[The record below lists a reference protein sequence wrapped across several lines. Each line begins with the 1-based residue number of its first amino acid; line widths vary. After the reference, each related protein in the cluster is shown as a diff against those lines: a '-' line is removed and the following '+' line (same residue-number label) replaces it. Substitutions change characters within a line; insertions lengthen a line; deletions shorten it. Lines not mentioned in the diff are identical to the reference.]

1 VTCRRVIRA
10 CAGLLAVGAVAA
22 VVLSSVLSSGRHAN
36 AEPTT
41 GCGSARG
48 CAGDSGSDGGDA
60 AQLSP
65 GIHKIKHFIVI
76 MQENRSFDSYFGT
89 FPGADGVPSRNG
101 VPTVCSMD
109 VRTGRCLRPYHD
121 PALINGGGP
130 HGASNARA
138 DINGGKMNGF
148 VRQAEVAARGCVIGV
163 DNPNCSPS
171 ATPDVMGYHDAREIP
186 NYWTYAQNFVL
197 DDHMF
202 EPVRSWSFAA
212 HLYMVSGW
220 AAYCTKLERPSSCR
234 SNINQKAYG
243 PQLNAKVFGSR
254 SLWPALHF
262 DWTDMTY
269 LLHRRHVSW
278 GYYIEPGREADCP
291 NDAMTCSL
299 APQTVGG
306 HGLGA
311 ATPVIWNPL
320 PEFDS
325 VHGDHQTGNVQD
337 ITRFYAAARAG
348 RLPAVSWVVPNQG
361 DSEHPPADIATGQAY
376 VTRLI
381 NTIMAGPDW
390 DSTAIV
396 LAWDDWGGFYDHVK
410 PPRVDRNGYGLRV
423 PAIVISPYAKR
434 GCVDHQTL
442 SFDAFNKFIEDDF
455 LSGQR
460 LDPRTDGRPDPR
472 PDVRESLPILGNL
485 EREFDFARRPRPPL
499 LLPLHPRPGPPS
511 TMGATALASRCGSDL
526 GVAVSPRAVR
536 AGHRTRLQFEVTVP
550 AGGGPAP
557 TPVPGAQITL
567 AGQRAVTNRDG
578 RATLTVRLSAP
589 DAVSAHAVR
598 SGLQASARVAV
609 RR

>member
-1 VTCRRVIRA
+1 MSRRRA
-10 CAGLLAVGAVAA
+10 LQTCAGLLAVGVVLA
-22 VVLSSVLSSGRHAN
+22 VVLGSVLSSGKHAN
-36 AEPTT
+36 AESTT
-41 GCGSARG
+41 NSRQQAHRETQARLE
-48 CAGDSGSDGGDA
+48 A
-60 AQLSP
+60 
-65 GIHKIKHFIVI
+65 GIHKIRHFVVI

-89 FPGADGVPSRNG
+89 FPGADGIPSRHG
-101 VPTVCSMD
+101 VPTVCSRD
-109 VRTGRCLRPYHD
+109 VRTGQCVRPYHD
-121 PALINGGGP
+121 PALVNGGGP
-130 HGASNARA
+130 HGAENARA
-138 DINGGKMNGF
+138 DIDGGKMNGF
-148 VRQAEVAARGCVIGV
+148 VRQAEIAARGCVIGV

-220 AAYCTKLERPSSCR
+220 SAYCSQLGRPSSCR

-243 PQLNAKVFGSR
+243 PLLNREMFGSR

-269 LLHRRHVSW
+269 LLHSHHVSW
-278 GYYIEPGREADCP
+278 GYYIEPGRESDCP

-306 HGLGA
+306 RGLGA

-320 PEFDS
+320 PEFDT
-325 VHGDHQTGNVQD
+325 VHQDHQTGDVQD
-337 ITRFYAAARAG
+337 ISRFYAAARAG

-361 DSEHPPADIATGQAY
+361 DSEHPPANIASGQAY

-381 NTIMAGPDW
+381 NTIMSGPDW

-396 LAWDDWGGFYDHVK
+396 LAWDDWGGFYDHVR

-455 LSGQR
+455 LGGQR
-460 LDPRTDGRPDPR
+460 LNPRTDGRPDPR

-485 EREFDFARRPRPPL
+485 ARDFDFRQRPRPGL
-499 LLPLHPRPGPPS
+499 VLPLHPRPGPPS
-511 TMGATALASRCGSDL
+511 TMGAKPPARSCGSDL
-526 GVAVSPRAVR
+526 TLTVSPRTVEAAR
-536 AGHRTRLQFEVTVP
+536 PARLQFEVTVP
-550 AGGGPAP
+550 ADGRRAP
-557 TPVPGAQITL
+557 VGVPGAEVIV
-567 AGQRAVTNRDG
+567 AGHRAVTDRRG
-578 RATLTVRLSAP
+578 RVTFRVRLTGPGSIQAR
-589 DAVSAHAVR
+589 AVR
-598 SGLQASARVAV
+598 SGLQASTRLVI
-609 RR
+609 RQ